1 MKDLLFWE
9 RYRPRKMEDMV
20 LPERITNHFKNG
32 LNKNVI
38 LYGDFGTGKTSL
50 ARILIGKYR
59 TGTNY
64 IEVNSS
70 LYTSIDLL
78 RNEIEKFCKSTN
90 IIDTEDDVKYVFLD
104 EYERVSAQFEDAFK
118 AFSEKYKHVRFILTT
133 NHYNKV
139 SKGIKSRFTG
149 INFNFH
155 EDEKKDIQQRFY
167 KKLKNICANES
178 ITIDNKTLA
187 DVVKKNF
194 PDMRSMVQRVQD
206 IKDTGTEEKS
216 IEINTELQEN
226 LYKTLFEKDMTYN
239 EIYHFVMDNFG
250 DDNIDVMFQILSR
263 PFVDHMIE
271 KKQSVNQLF
280 KCNYIITDTYPKLE
294 TNADPIIVAM
304 TTIGRLRDILTS

>member
-1 MKDLLFWE
+1 
-9 RYRPRKMEDMV
+9 MEDMV